1 MSNKVNI
8 IIFHPFSFLGGA
20 DRSIARLINGLKED
34 KYNFYFISLNRPIIK
49 KLLNK
54 KIKFIKLNADKT
66 IFSIFELRKILK
78 KFKNKNTKN
87 FLLSNQNFANII
99 SILSSI
105 NLTNIKTILVERNH
119 IKELSYGN
127 SFFSLFKKKIIFI
140 LMYFLYRFA
149 DFLVTNSYES
159 SLDLSRHVNKK
170 VITIQNAS
178 YDKNIFKKLK
188 KNKINKNYKKRFVV
202 LNIGFF
208 EKQKNQITILK
219 AILKL
224 KNKIDNILLILIGN
238 GPLKNQIKKFVI
250 KNHLQKNVKI
260 YENINN
266 AENFYKNSDLFILS
280 SIYEGFPNVLVEALS
295 FKCPIISSNCKS
307 GPREILAK
315 GKYGDFFDIG
325 DYNKLSD
332 KIFAHYKN
340 PNRLKKKLLN
350 LNKHLSN
357 FKLKRY
363 INNYEKIF
371 NL

>member
-127 SFFSLFKKKIIFI
+127 SFFSLFKKKNN
-140 LMYFLYRFA
+140 LY
-149 DFLVTNSYES
+149 
-159 SLDLSRHVNKK
+159 
-170 VITIQNAS
+170 
-178 YDKNIFKKLK
+178 
-188 KNKINKNYKKRFVV
+188 
-202 LNIGFF
+202 
-208 EKQKNQITILK
+208 
-219 AILKL
+219 
-224 KNKIDNILLILIGN
+224 ID
-238 GPLKNQIKKFVI
+238 V
-250 KNHLQKNVKI
+250 
-260 YENINN
+260 
-266 AENFYKNSDLFILS
+266 LFI
-280 SIYEGFPNVLVEALS
+280 
-295 FKCPIISSNCKS
+295 
-307 GPREILAK
+307 
-315 GKYGDFFDIG
+315 
-325 DYNKLSD
+325 
-332 KIFAHYKN
+332 
-340 PNRLKKKLLN
+340 
-350 LNKHLSN
+350 
-357 FKLKRY
+357 
-363 INNYEKIF
+363 
-371 NL
+371 